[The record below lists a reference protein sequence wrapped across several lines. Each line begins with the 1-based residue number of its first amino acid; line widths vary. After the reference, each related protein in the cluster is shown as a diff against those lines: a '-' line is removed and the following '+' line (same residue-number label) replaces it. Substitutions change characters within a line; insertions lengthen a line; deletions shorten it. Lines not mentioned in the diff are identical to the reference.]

1 MTHIITGLCVVAL
14 LACLYVLPHLMAA
27 ERAAMRIMFVALI
40 AVTLALAVLAPLSGA
55 FVAACGLLTLLV
67 PLHHLARAAR

>member
-1 MTHIITGLCVVAL
+1 
-14 LACLYVLPHLMAA
+14 
-27 ERAAMRIMFVALI
+27 MRIMFVALI

-67 PLHHLARAAR
+67 PLYQLAGGVR